1 MCISKVSC
9 FNEPYGMTSEHYA
22 ILLRRIDIT
31 DSYHFSVEMWKI
43 SSSNI
48 TLSEK
53 MKWSNKID

>member
-1 MCISKVSC
+1 
-9 FNEPYGMTSEHYA
+9 MTSEHYA